1 MTITLAALYRYP
13 VKSLSAQKLE
23 RVDATADRPLPHDRR
38 YAIAHGAS
46 RYDAAEPQWQP
57 KASFLAL
64 VRNARLAKLTTH
76 YEEETETLAIERDG
90 REVVRASL
98 ADLAGRAVIEQFL
111 AAFMGEEAR
120 GRANIAGGPPNIWFS
135 DVPDPYVSIIGLPS
149 IRDLERVTQ
158 APVDPVRFRANLYL
172 EGSAPWQEFR
182 WIGKE
187 ITIGNVRFKV
197 EERIGRC
204 AATEVNPQTGARDL
218 SVLAALRGGFA
229 HTDMGVY
236 ARPVSDGSLSLGDAI
251 EVREN

>member
-1 MTITLAALYRYP
+1 MSITVAALYRYP
-13 VKSLSAQKLE
+13 VKSLSAQALTQVE
-23 RVDATADRPLPHDRR
+23 VAADRPLPHDRR

-46 RYDAAEPQWQP
+46 RYDPAEPHWQP

-64 VRNARLAKLTTH
+64 VRNARLAKLVSH
-76 YEEETETLAIERDG
+76 YDEASETLSIERDG
-90 REVVRASL
+90 REVVRGCL
-98 ADLAGRAVIEQFL
+98 AETAGRAVIEQFL

-120 GRANIAGGPPNIWFS
+120 GRAHLAGAPGLWFS

-158 APVDPVRFRANLYL
+158 ATVDPVRFRANFYL
-172 EGSAPWQEFR
+172 AGSAPWEELR

-187 ITIGNVRFKV
+187 IAIGGVRFKV

-204 AATEVNPQTGARDL
+204 AATEVNPRTGERDL
-218 SVLAALRGGFA
+218 SVLAALRSGFA

-236 ARPVSDGSLSLGDAI
+236 ARPVSDGTIAVGDA
-251 EVREN
+251 VVAQAG